1 MSISPHTSTSEAIYI
16 DLRPEH
22 IGGSS
27 AFDQVQAKVNQRLQV
42 FLDKATPHSKA
53 RWASAAGLLVFYALR
68 IYLISGFYIITYA
81 LGIYLLH
88 LFIGFLSPKTDID
101 RSAL

>member
-1 MSISPHTSTSEAIYI
+1 ME
-16 DLRPEH
+16 DDRG
-22 IGGSS
+22 GGSS